1 MKKLIVI
8 IALALLLGIIPTY
21 LQHRAMGNK
30 SYNYSAIELDIKAD
44 QILNEPKID
53 APMPR
58 KKIQFTDGEKT
69 KVKLYDLPLDDDLQ
83 KYTIAKSEEAGLDP
97 KLVLAVMKVE
107 SNFKSDLISKTNDYG
122 LMQINKVNHKW
133 LKKELGIT
141 DFLDAKQSIACGI
154 YMLADISSRYTD
166 EHRILTAYNWGE
178 YGKFKTW
185 TKRKNPTSKYSQKV
199 LKIKKDIRQIGG

>member
-21 LQHRAMGNK
+21 LQHRAMDNK

-53 APMPR
+53 TPMPR
-58 KKIQFTDGEKT
+58 KKLQFTDGEKA
-69 KVKLYDLPLDDDLQ
+69 KVKLFDLPLDDDLQ
-83 KYTIAKSEEAGLDP
+83 TYTITKSEEVGLDP
-97 KLVLAVMKVE
+97 RLVLAVMKVE
-107 SNFKSDLISKTNDYG
+107 SNYKPDLISKTKDHG
-122 LMQINKVNHKW
+122 LMQINQCNHGW

-141 DFLDAKQSIACGI
+141 DFLDPKQNIDAGI
-154 YMLADISSRYTD
+154 YMLADIATRYSD
-166 EHRILTAYNWGE
+166 EHKLLTAYNWGE
-178 YGKFKTW
+178 YGKFKKW
-185 TKRKNPTSKYSQKV
+185 KKEQSPTSKYSRKV